1 MKRKTAKANNRR
13 IVRTRKKTLALFP
26 LLPLA
31 SFAMFD
37 TAQATNIVV
46 NTLADVQSNNDEC
59 SLREAI
65 LNAGANSQLGST
77 DCPAGSASEVDTI
90 TFSVSGTI
98 TLSETLPNIRSSFTI
113 DGGGDVTIS
122 GNNAVRIANIV
133 SGQAT
138 VTLQNLALVN
148 GFSPTFAGAIFN
160 EGTLNLISSTVSGN
174 TAPEDGGAIRNEVGA
189 RVNISNSTF
198 DGNRVTYNYADGG
211 AIANS
216 GFLSIGSSTFSGN
229 RTGADGSGG
238 AILNRG
244 TLTVGSAT
252 FSTNDANYGGAIHT
266 ANGTATVTNCT
277 FAGNNAN
284 FAGAIEIQ
292 SGTLEAINSTF
303 SRNSATAGGGI
314 VANQG
319 TATLRNTL
327 LANNNPGGNCA
338 GTITDGGGN
347 LDDAATCG
355 FTQSSSQ
362 SNASPGLDIAGL
374 KDNGGPT
381 QTIALITGASDA
393 IDKGVNSICASL
405 ADNLDQ
411 RGVERPA
418 DGNNDS
424 VATCGFTQDSSQSNG
439 SPGLDPAGLKGNGG
453 PTQTIALIAGAS
465 DAIDK
470 GVNSICLS
478 LAANVDQRGVRRPAD
493 GNNDSVAQCDVGAFE
508 LSFEAPPPLGPC
520 DGQVPSTG
528 CTVNGAPEQ
537 SCVGTPADDVIVGT
551 SAADVIFGFEG
562 NDTISGAAGADLLC
576 GGDGNDTL
584 AGGKGK
590 DQLFGEEGDDT
601 LRGGRGGDTLDG
613 GNGSDTCLG
622 GLGSDSAADCESVSN
637 VP

>member
-1 MKRKTAKANNRR
+1 M
-13 IVRTRKKTLALFP
+13 
-26 LLPLA
+26 LPLA
-31 SFAMFD
+31 SFAIFD
-37 TAQATNIVV
+37 SAHAANIVV
-46 NTLADVQSNNDEC
+46 TTLADVRSNNDEC

-65 LNAGANSQLGST
+65 LNAGGNNQSGST

-90 TFSVSGTI
+90 TFSGSGTI
-98 TLSETLPNIRSSFTI
+98 TLSETLPNIRSSLTI
-113 DGGGDVTIS
+113 DGGGDITIS

-216 GFLSIGSSTFSGN
+216 GLLSIGSSTFSRN
-229 RTGADGSGG
+229 TTGADGSGG
-238 AILNRG
+238 AIFNTG
-244 TLTVGSAT
+244 TLTVGSST
-252 FSTNDANYGGAIHT
+252 FSDNGSFFGGAILLT
-266 ANGTATVTNCT
+266 GNGTATVTNCT
-277 FAGNNAN
+277 FAGNNAQ
-284 FAGAIEIQ
+284 FDAGAIQIF
-292 SGTLEAINSTF
+292 SGTLEVNNSTF
-303 SRNSATAGGGI
+303 SRNAAAGTGGEGGAI
-314 VANQG
+314 FRGGG

-327 LANNNPGGNCA
+327 LANNNPGGNCV

-355 FTQSSSQ
+355 FTQ
-362 SNASPGLDIAGL
+362 A
-374 KDNGGPT
+374 
-381 QTIALITGASDA
+381 
-393 IDKGVNSICASL
+393 
-405 ADNLDQ
+405 
-411 RGVERPA
+411 
-418 DGNNDS
+418 
-424 VATCGFTQDSSQSNG
+424 SSQSNG
-439 SPGLDPAGLKGNGG
+439 SPGLDPAGLKDNGG
-453 PTQTIALIAGAS
+453 LTQTIALIPAAS

-478 LAANVDQRGVRRPAD
+478 LAANFDQRGVQRPAD
-493 GNNDSVAQCDVGAFE
+493 GNNDSVATCDVGAFE
-508 LSFEAPPPLGPC
+508 LSFETPPPPGPC
-520 DGQVPSTG
+520 AGQVPSTG
-528 CTVNGAPEQ
+528 CTVNGATEQ
-537 SCVGTPADDVIVGT
+537 SCVGTPGDDVIVGT
-551 SAADVIFGFEG
+551 AAADVIFGFEG
-562 NDTISGAAGADLLC
+562 NDTITGAAGADLVC

-601 LRGGRGGDTLDG
+601 VKGGRGADNLDG
-613 GNGSDTCLG
+613 GNGSDICLG
-622 GLGSDSAADCESVSN
+622 GLGADTAANCESVSN